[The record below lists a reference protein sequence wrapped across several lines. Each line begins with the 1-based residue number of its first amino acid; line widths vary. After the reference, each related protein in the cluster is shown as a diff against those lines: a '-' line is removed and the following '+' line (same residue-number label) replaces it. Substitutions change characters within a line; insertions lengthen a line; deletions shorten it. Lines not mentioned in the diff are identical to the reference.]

1 MKYLCTNCGYVYNE
15 STGDESEEIECG
27 TRVDDLDCCPVCFEV
42 DPFFQVKEEVI
53 YIDENTRDRIEL
65 EHFIKINYKNRKIEV
80 TVWDNSHSMGEEHRL
95 LSISLFDEYWDLVEE
110 KFLKIDD
117 DTFVVFDDYDLDDVE
132 IRVRCSKHWIFA
144 QKFALNY

>member
-1 MKYLCTNCGYVYNE
+1 MKYLCTNCGYVYDE
-15 STGDESEEIECG
+15 SAGDESEEIECG

-80 TVWDNSHSMGEEHRL
+80 IV
-95 LSISLFDEYWDLVEE
+95 
-110 KFLKIDD
+110 
-117 DTFVVFDDYDLDDVE
+117 
-132 IRVRCSKHWIFA
+132 
-144 QKFALNY
+144 